1 MRNIL
6 QDVVKKF
13 IFLSKYTHRFLIG
26 QCHDTVC
33 LACDDRNKGRHFQ
46 TNLSN
51 AVVNSVV

>member
-26 QCHDTVC
+26 RCHDTVC
-33 LACDDRNKGRHFQ
+33 LACDVIVTRGATSKQICQMR
-46 TNLSN
+46 
-51 AVVNSVV
+51 